1 MEYATSISDKPLTGK
16 VAVVTGAGSPT
27 GLGRAMSLAFVRAG
41 ARVAMLDVDGGWL
54 EQTANEVR
62 SAGGDDCALPIV
74 CDVSDPGSA
83 EEAVRRTIVGLGGL
97 HILVNNAGIM
107 NPSARGSGGTRFWEI
122 TPETWSKIVTVN
134 SSGAFFM
141 SRAAVGHMLAQGW
154 GRIIGVTT
162 SVDSMYRA
170 GLCPYGPSKAAHEA
184 LVALMSQELEGTG
197 VTANVLVPG
206 GTTDTNLIPQDIV
219 YDRESLIRPEVMGP
233 PAVWLASEKS
243 DETNGMRFLARLWDE
258 TLPIDQRLEKAG
270 APAAWP
276 QLGIQNIS
284 PWP

>member
-1 MEYATSISDKPLTGK
+1 VQHKPLTGK
-16 VAVVTGAGSPT
+16 VAIVTGAGSPT
-27 GLGRAMSLAFVRAG
+27 GLGHAMSLAFVRAG
-41 ARVAMLDVDGGWL
+41 ARVAMLDVDEGWL
-54 EQTANEVR
+54 DQTASEIR
-62 SAGGDDCALPIV
+62 SIGGEDCALPIV

-83 EEAVRRTIVGLGGL
+83 EEAVRRTVAELGGL

-107 NPSARGSGGTRFWEI
+107 NPSARGSGGTKFWEI
-122 TPETWSKIVTVN
+122 TPETWSKIVAVN
-134 SSGAFFM
+134 SGGAFFM
-141 SRAAVGHMLAQGW
+141 SRAAAGHMLAQGW

-170 GLCPYGPSKAAHEA
+170 GLCPYGPSKAIHEA
-184 LVALMSQELEGTG
+184 LVALMAQELEGTG

-206 GTTDTNLIPQDIV
+206 GTTDTNLIPQDIA
-219 YDRESLIRPEVMGP
+219 YDRGSLIRPEVMGA
-233 PAVWLASEKS
+233 PAVWLAS
-243 DETNGMRFLARLWDE
+243 DESGGTNGMRFLARLWDE
-258 TLPIDQRLEKAG
+258 GLPIDQRLEVAG

>member
-1 MEYATSISDKPLTGK
+1 MQHKPLTGK
-16 VAVVTGAGSPT
+16 VAIVTGAGSPT

-41 ARVAMLDVDGGWL
+41 ARVAMLDLDEGWL

-62 SAGGDDCALPIV
+62 SIGGDDCAVPIV

-83 EEAVRRTIVGLGGL
+83 EEAVRGTIAGLGGL

-107 NPSARGSGGTRFWEI
+107 NPSARGSDGGTRFWDIE
-122 TPETWSKIVTVN
+122 PETWSKIVAVN
-134 SSGAFFM
+134 SSGAFYM
-141 SRAAVGHMLAQGW
+141 SRAAAGHMLAQRW

-170 GLCPYGPSKAAHEA
+170 GLCPYGPSKAIHEA
-184 LVALMSQELEGTG
+184 FVALMAQELEGTG

-206 GTTDTNLIPQDIV
+206 GTTDTNLIPQDVV
-219 YDRESLIRPEVMGP
+219 YDRESLIRPDVMGA
-233 PAVWLASEKS
+233 PAVWLASEES
-243 DETNGMRFLARLWDE
+243 TETNGMRFLARLWDE
-258 TLPIDQRLEKAG
+258 GLPIDERLTKAG

>member
-1 MEYATSISDKPLTGK
+1 MSISDKPLD
-16 VAVVTGAGSPT
+16 ARIAIVTGAGSPT
-27 GLGRAMSLAFVRAG
+27 GLGRAMTMALVKAG

-54 EQTANEVR
+54 EETANEVR
-62 SAGGDDCALPIV
+62 SNGGDGCVLPLV
-74 CDVSDPGSA
+74 CDVSDPDSA
-83 EEAVRRTIVGLGGL
+83 EEAVRRTIAELGGL
-97 HILVNNAGIM
+97 HVLVNNAGIM
-107 NPSARGSGGTRFWEI
+107 NPSARGSDGGTRFWEI
-122 TPETWSKIVTVN
+122 APETWSSILAVN

-141 SRAAVGHMLAQGW
+141 ARAAAGHMLAQGW

-170 GLCPYGPSKAAHEA
+170 GLCPYGPSKAVHEA
-184 LVALMSQELEGTG
+184 LVALMAQELEGTG

-206 GTTDTNLIPQDIV
+206 GTTDTNLIPQDVV
-219 YDRESLIRPEVMGP
+219 YDRESLIRPEVMGA
-233 PAVWLASEKS
+233 PAVWLASEES
-243 DETNGMRFLARLWDE
+243 AETNGMRFLARLWDE
-258 TLPIDQRLEKAG
+258 SLPIDQRLEVAG

>member
-1 MEYATSISDKPLTGK
+1 MSISDKPLDGK
-16 VAVVTGAGSPT
+16 IAIVTGAGSPT
-27 GLGRAMSLAFVRAG
+27 GLGRAMTLALVRAG
-41 ARVAMLDVDGGWL
+41 ARVAMLDVDDGWL

-62 SAGGDDCALPIV
+62 STGGNDCVLPLV
-74 CDVSDPGSA
+74 CDVSDPDSA
-83 EEAVRRTIVGLGGL
+83 GEAVRRTIAELGGL
-97 HILVNNAGIM
+97 HVLVNNAGIM
-107 NPSARGSGGTRFWEI
+107 NPSARGSDGGTRFWDIE
-122 TPETWSKIVTVN
+122 PETWSKILAVN

-170 GLCPYGPSKAAHEA
+170 GLCPYGPSKATHEA
-184 LVALMSQELEGTG
+184 LIALMAQELEGTG

-206 GTTDTNLIPQDIV
+206 GTTDTNLIPQDVV

-233 PAVWLASEKS
+233 PAVWLASEDS
-243 DETNGMRFLARLWDE
+243 AETNGMRFLARLWDE
-258 TLPIDQRLEKAG
+258 SQPIEARLERAG

-276 QLGIQNIS
+276 QLGIQNVS